1 MLDARQCI
9 DRAQRNVGQ
18 HRRQEPQAADRA
30 TFASIE
36 GKNRGPRSFPD
47 LLVAA
52 AAAPSETAWTIAHT
66 ELAWVPSNIGSKSM
80 FS

>member
-1 MLDARQCI
+1 MEGKPHALGSDARCSMLDARQCI

-52 AAAPSETAWTIAHT
+52 AAAPSAYRT
-66 ELAWVPSNIGSKSM
+66 G
-80 FS
+80 